1 MTFTMHGQD
10 VHNLAMSAD
19 LSVVTPKGIQ
29 AGFHAYLERSGVA
42 GLRHAGDQRAPT
54 SWLIGPHTHT
64 VWEFYLQTDGPPT
77 RWRVGDSEYEV
88 ARHGLLAVPPRTRH
102 HMVRPA
108 ASSYQFVFAGL
119 DVPVLLRDLPDV
131 AAYWRADL
139 PWHLADAH
147 SVRAPFDTFLRE
159 VTTTQ
164 ALRGDGLR
172 LSAQHLLVEITRQ
185 RDATGQRHGLLHP
198 AVAHA
203 RRILDAR
210 YAEAVP
216 LAVLAA
222 EVGLSPTYLTRLFTR
237 QIGVSPARYQ
247 ANLRIGRAEMLLT
260 ETDRSITTIASE
272 LGFSSP
278 QHFATV
284 FRCHTGR
291 TPRELRRT

>member
-1 MTFTMHGQD
+1 MT
-10 VHNLAMSAD
+10 VEP
-19 LSVVTPKGIQ
+19 SVITPKGIQ

-54 SWLIGPHTHT
+54 SWLIGPHAHA

-77 RWRVGDSEYEV
+77 RWRVGASEYEV

-108 ASSYQFVFAGL
+108 ARSWQFVFAGL
-119 DVPVLLRDLPDV
+119 DVSVLLEDLPDV
-131 AAYWRADL
+131 AACWQAHL
-139 PWHLADAH
+139 PYHLADAH
-147 SVRAPFDTFLRE
+147 AVHGPFDAFLRE
-159 VTTTQ
+159 VTTAQ
-164 ALRGDGLR
+164 ALRGEGLK
-172 LSAQHLLVEITRQ
+172 LSVQHLLVEITRQ
-185 RDATGQRHGLLHP
+185 LATTGQRHDLLHP

-210 YAEAVP
+210 YADSVP
-216 LAVLAA
+216 LAELSGN
-222 EVGLSPTYLTRLFTR
+222 VGLSPTYLTQLYTR

-247 ANLRIGRAEMLLT
+247 ANLRIERAEMLLT

-272 LGFSSP
+272 LGFSSA

-284 FRCHTGR
+284 FRRHTGR
-291 TPRELRRT
+291 SPSELRRRDAASQWRTSTP